1 MSSGWVKIHRS
12 LLNDDL
18 WQGEVFTEGQ
28 AYLYLIIKA
37 NYQNSEFPIEDG
49 KKIVVKKGEIFTSQQ
64 KLADSFNWDRS
75 RLRRYLRKMKK
86 AGKIDMQT
94 KYKKY
99 TIIKLLNYE
108 KYQVDEKKKP
118 ENKNIQPKKKK
129 SSGLNFM

>member
-37 NYQNSEFPIEDG
+37 NYQNSELILDNG
-49 KKIVVKKGEIFTSQQ
+49 DVIVVKKGEIFTSQQ
-64 KLADSFNWDRS
+64 KIADIFSWDRNK
-75 RLRRYLRKMKK
+75 LRKYLRKMKK
-86 AGKIDMQT
+86 AGKIDVKT

-99 TIIKLLNYE
+99 TIITLLNYE
-108 KYQVDEKKKP
+108 KYQVDDKKKP

-129 SSGLNFM
+129 SSGLNFR